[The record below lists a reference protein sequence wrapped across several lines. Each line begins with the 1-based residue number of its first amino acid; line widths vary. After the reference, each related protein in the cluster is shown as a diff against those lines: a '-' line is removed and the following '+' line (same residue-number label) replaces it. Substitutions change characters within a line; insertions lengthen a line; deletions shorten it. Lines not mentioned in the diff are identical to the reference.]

1 MSNLSIRRAK
11 ISDIPSIHSIE
22 KKSFERPWSFTSFL
36 FELKNPFSFFY
47 VLEKDEKIA
56 GYFIIWDMGEEFH
69 LANIA
74 VHPEERGKGYA
85 RSILEHIVEMA
96 KKENKKKIRLEVRV
110 SNKRAISIYEKFGFE
125 KNGIIKGY
133 YGNEDGIEFVYR
145 LKGKL

>member
-1 MSNLSIRRAK
+1 
-11 ISDIPSIHSIE
+11 
-22 KKSFERPWSFTSFL
+22 
-36 FELKNPFSFFY
+36 
-47 VLEKDEKIA
+47 
-56 GYFIIWDMGEEFH
+56 
-69 LANIA
+69 
-74 VHPEERGKGYA
+74 
-85 RSILEHIVEMA
+85 MA